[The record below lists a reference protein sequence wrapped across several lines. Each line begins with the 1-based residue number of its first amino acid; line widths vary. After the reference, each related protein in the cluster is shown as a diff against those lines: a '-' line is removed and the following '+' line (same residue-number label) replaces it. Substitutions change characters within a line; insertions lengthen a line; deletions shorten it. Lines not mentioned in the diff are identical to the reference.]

1 MAYLYYGT
9 ETCPVVMPDRML
21 AHVKVVVATKLR
33 RGESFMMTWKHAAD
47 DGATSIWL
55 QPSIPLRFVFDVAD
69 TGDLDGEY
77 VQSLARAANSSK
89 GLVLHWDESTTAPA
103 VRRAQMIAA

>member
-9 ETCPVVMPDRML
+9 ENCPVVMPDRML

-33 RGESFMMTWKHAAD
+33 RGESFMMTWKHPAD

-55 QPSIPLRFVFDVAD
+55 QPSIPLRFVFEVAD
-69 TGDLDGEY
+69 IGDLDGEY
-77 VQSLARAANSSK
+77 IQSLARAANSSK
-89 GLVLHWDESTTAPA
+89 GLVLHWEESAPA
-103 VRRAQMIAA
+103 PGVRREEMIAA